1 MQSSMNLTRRNRVLL
16 IILLLL
22 VSAIAAFLVSL
33 ALQENLTY
41 LFTPTDVKL
50 GTPPGESRFRLG
62 GIVCEGSVQRKNESL
77 ELRFAVTDRI
87 HQVPVHF
94 SGVLPDMFKEGTSVI
109 ATGKLEK
116 NVFIASEVLAK
127 HDETY
132 MPREV
137 AAAMAKGKAM
147 KTHNCGS
154 Y

>member
-1 MQSSMNLTRRNRVLL
+1 MNLTRRNRMLLIVLL
-16 IILLLL
+16 LAM
-22 VSAIAAFLVSL
+22 SATAAFLVSL

-41 LFTPTDVKL
+41 LFTPTDVKN
-50 GTPPGESRFRLG
+50 GTPPGENKFRLG
-62 GIVCEGSVQRKNESL
+62 GVVCEGSIKRKNGSL
-77 ELRFAVTDRI
+77 DLRFAVTDRS
-87 HQVPVHF
+87 HQVPVQF

-116 NVFIASEVLAK
+116 NIFMASEVLAK

-147 KTHNCGS
+147 KTKGCGS
-154 Y
+154 S

>member
-1 MQSSMNLTRRNRVLL
+1 MNLTRRNRVVVVIMLL
-16 IILLLL
+16 V
-22 VSAIAAFLVSL
+22 VSAIAALLVSL

-41 LFTPTDVKL
+41 LFTPTDVKAG
-50 GTPPGESRFRLG
+50 GTPGESRFRLG
-62 GIVCEGSVQRKNESL
+62 GIVCEGSVHRKNQSL
-77 ELRFAVTDRI
+77 ELSFAVTDRL

-109 ATGKLEK
+109 ATGKLQK
-116 NVFIASEVLAK
+116 NIFMASEVLAK

-154 Y
+154 F